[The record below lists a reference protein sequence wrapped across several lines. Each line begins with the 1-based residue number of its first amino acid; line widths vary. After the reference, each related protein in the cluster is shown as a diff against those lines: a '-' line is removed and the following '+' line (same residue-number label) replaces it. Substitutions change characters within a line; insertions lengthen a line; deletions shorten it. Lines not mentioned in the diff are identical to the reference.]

1 MSTLQDPLVLVADDD
16 RDILSLVAFRL
27 ERSGYRVVQ
36 ATDGQEALDLA
47 REHAPDLAVLDL
59 MMPRLTGL
67 EVTRALRDDERTRE
81 VPVILL
87 TARVQESDV
96 QAGFAAGATAYV
108 KKPFSPQ
115 ELRDRVDA
123 LLERA

>member
-1 MSTLQDPLVLVADDD
+1 MSTVRDPLVLVADDD

>member
-1 MSTLQDPLVLVADDD
+1 VSAVRDPLVLVADDD

-36 ATDGQEALDLA
+36 AHDGREALDLA
-47 REHAPDLAVLDL
+47 LEEKPDLAVLDL